1 MAKSI
6 DVAIKMLEE
15 STQRG
20 KYDQSYYMDFVKLYK
35 LMYLGYCYLNFLY
48 GLDLFEE
55 KITANSDGPY
65 VDGLSLVTSL
75 CGFEKITNI
84 DNLRQ
89 LRFNLPLSYSRDEVC
104 DLILD
109 VYGRYDTKELVEISK
124 ATIAYQQSYSE
135 NHNNIINLELLVK
148 TGEEIFKIIN
158 MRQEHVN
165 TRLVKKLTEPKNC
178 SNK

>member
-15 STQRG
+15 SIERG
-20 KYDQSYYMDFVKLYK
+20 KYDQSYYMDFVKLHK

-65 VDGLSLVTSL
+65 VDGLSLVTAL
-75 CGFEKITNI
+75 CGFENITNI

-89 LRFNLPLSYSRDEVC
+89 LRFNLPLSYSRDEIC

-109 VYGRYDTKELVEISK
+109 VYGRYDTKEIVEISK

-148 TGEEIFKIIN
+148 TGEEISKSIS
-158 MRQEHVN
+158 MGQGKVN
-165 TRLVKKLTEPKNC
+165 TRLVKRLTEPKNTE
-178 SNK
+178 NK